1 MEVMKMAINLSRV
14 TLRSAS
20 SRSLFAVM
28 AMSKVLFPTGM
39 YVKVPF
45 LTCVCMCVG
54 GGLLFAMHVFAFGY
68 FYLCITDFHAVAS
81 LGK

>member
-39 YVKVPF
+39 CVKAPF
-45 LTCVCMCVG
+45 LTCVCVFVG
-54 GGLLFAMHVFAFGY
+54 GAPLFAMHVFAFGY
-68 FYLCITDFHAVAS
+68 FYLRITDFHAVAS
-81 LGK
+81 LGN